1 MEITMKTNKDIRW
14 LQRLQNFSRAMQ
26 LLRNVFEQQELNQ
39 LEQEGAIQRFEYTW
53 ELAWKTL
60 KDFLEYNGVQI
71 PPPIGARNVIKE
83 AANAFFEAADID
95 GEIFMQMLTSR
106 NELSHTY
113 NFAKFAQ
120 ELEKLER
127 LYLPQLEKL
136 HDFFIEKRIEYE
148 E

>member
-1 MEITMKTNKDIRW
+1 MNEDIRW
-14 LQRLQNFSRAMQ
+14 LQRFQNFSQAMS
-26 LLRNVFEQQELNQ
+26 LLRSAFSEDRELNQ

-53 ELAWKTL
+53 ELAWKTV

-83 AANAFFEAADID
+83 ATTAFFEQSEID
-95 GEIFMQMLTSR
+95 GEIFMQMLISR

-113 NFAKFAQ
+113 SFAKFSQ
-120 ELEKLER
+120 ELGKIEQ

-136 HDFFIEKRIEYE
+136 HCFLLERSEHE
-148 E
+148 